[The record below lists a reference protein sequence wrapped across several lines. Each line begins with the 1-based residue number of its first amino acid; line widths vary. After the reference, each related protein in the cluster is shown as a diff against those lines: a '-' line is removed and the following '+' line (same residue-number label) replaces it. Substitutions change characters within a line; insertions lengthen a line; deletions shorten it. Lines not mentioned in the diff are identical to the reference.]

1 MKRSKRMWW
10 WVKTALA
17 VPRVALAVYLVS
29 LSGAFLLVFFCR
41 LPPVLLYLFIVP
53 ILVSA
58 VIFQRPIFLAMA
70 IALLPAELVSILL
83 SGNTLETVALVGL
96 GVIWPTA
103 LGLGMGF
110 FHQTRIR
117 RQAEALITAE
127 VIQRREAEGEL
138 AKVVERL
145 ELAIS
150 GAGQWLYD
158 WDLESDRITLDGP
171 LRTLLGSDTP
181 EQPISR
187 RNWMQKV
194 HEEDRPVLE
203 KAMIAALEQDQPL
216 QAEYRLTQEGGAW
229 LWVQERG
236 RVVARGREGKP
247 QRFSGIL
254 QDIDSRK
261 RAEEELVQRDE
272 LARFFGALLQDSYQ
286 PFVVAYPDGRLVHW
300 NPAYC
305 ELLGYPAEEMKGW
318 NWIEGTPPE
327 WRGGEEEILA
337 ILQAGGQP
345 QRYEKE
351 YWRKDGSRVPV
362 ELVVHQYQRGEGTD
376 SYYYAF
382 VIDISERKL
391 AEEALR
397 RQEEELQQLVQQA
410 PIGIYRTTSEGRFL
424 MANQALVEMAGFRSL
439 KDLLAYN
446 LERGQTEPPGQ
457 RARFKEQI
465 LRDGQVRGLEAVWNR
480 PDGTHIVV
488 RENARAV
495 RGDDGQLLYYEGP
508 AEDVSEERLRD
519 EALRRQNATLLAL
532 QETALGLLNR
542 LELRG
547 LLQEIVNRACQLLGT
562 PHSFLFLAVPG
573 GQGLKMKVAGGRMRG
588 YLEILYQPREGLTG
602 QVFSSGQAMLAR
614 EFGTWPGRSRRIPA
628 FRNQSVLAVPL
639 RSEKEGTIGVLGL
652 SFEDGQEVGEAE
664 LAILGQFASLA
675 SIAVDNA
682 QLYTAAA
689 NELRQRQRTED
700 ALRESEVKL
709 RSLIEFSGDGVV
721 LTDEKGAI
729 IEWNR
734 SQERITGIPPAEAL
748 GKLLWEVQSQLVGA
762 KDKSERDAIRRE
774 LEGILRGEEIPASE
788 MRDIPIHRP
797 DGTPVIMQVTAFCVP
812 TALGLRFGGI
822 SRDISAQR
830 ELTQAIEKARTDLLF
845 SVSHEMKTPLMT
857 LAASRE
863 LLAGLPIEARRAKEQ
878 EYEEIWRQ
886 SLRRLRVLVDNLVD
900 SQRVQ
905 TTGLKLLREQVNLGD
920 LVRQET
926 LEMRPLAESRGIT
939 LQTELQHVP
948 DAWLDPEAI
957 QRLLGNLL
965 TNAIKFS
972 PRGGSVAVCLR
983 SLDGLATLM
992 VEDQGPGIPREEQSQ
1007 LFQPFARAARAVR
1020 DGVQGTGLGL
1030 YVAKLLA
1037 EAHQGSIELQ
1047 SESRHGT
1054 TIIVRLPLQG
1064 SPEGESPPVKPL
1076 PTGH

>member
-1 MKRSKRMWW
+1 MWS
-10 WVKTALA
+10 WVKTALT
-17 VPRVALAVYLVS
+17 VPRVAVGVYLAC
-29 LSGAFLLVFFCR
+29 LLLAFLLVFLSN
-41 LPPVLLYLFIVP
+41 LPPAFLYLFAAP
-53 ILVSA
+53 ILVAA
-58 VIFQRPIFLAMA
+58 VIYRQPIYLTMAAAFLPVE
-70 IALLPAELVSILL
+70 LLSILL
-83 SGNTLETVALVGL
+83 YGAFLEFISLIGLVI
-96 GVIWPTA
+96 IWPTI
-103 LGLGMGF
+103 LGLGIGF
-110 FHQTRIR
+110 FQLAKTR
-117 RQAEALITAE
+117 RQAESNLSAE
-127 VIQRREAEGEL
+127 VNWRREAEEEL
-138 AKVVERL
+138 ARAVERL

-150 GAGQWLYD
+150 GAGQGLYD

-171 LRTLLGSDTP
+171 LRTLLESDAM
-181 EQPISR
+181 EQPINR
-187 RNWMQKV
+187 WNWMQKV

-203 KAMIAALEQDQPL
+203 KAMTAALDQDQPL
-216 QAEYRLTQEGGAW
+216 LAEYRLAQEGGAW
-229 LWVQERG
+229 RWVQERG
-236 RVVARGREGKP
+236 RVVARDRERKP
-247 QRFSGIL
+247 KRFSGVL

-261 RAEEELVQRDE
+261 RAEEELAKRDE
-272 LARFFGALLQDSYQ
+272 LARFFGALLQDSFQ

-305 ELLGYPAEEMKGW
+305 GLLGYSAEEMKDW
-318 NWIEGTPPE
+318 SWIEGTPPE
-327 WRGGEEEILA
+327 WREKEAEVLA
-337 ILQAGGQP
+337 ILRAGGQP

-351 YWRKDGSRVPV
+351 YFRKDGSRVPV
-362 ELVVHQYQRGEGTD
+362 ELVVHKFQRGGGTP
-376 SYYYAF
+376 STYYYAF
-382 VIDISERKL
+382 VLDISQRKR

-397 RQEEELQQLVQQA
+397 RQEEELYQLFQQA
-410 PIGIYRTTSEGRFL
+410 PIGIYRTTPEGRFL

-439 KDLLAYN
+439 KDLLAHN
-446 LERGQTEPPGQ
+446 LERSKADPPGQ
-457 RARFKEQI
+457 RERFKEQI
-465 LRDGQVRGLEAVWNR
+465 LREGQVRGLEAVWNR
-480 PDGTHIVV
+480 LDGTRIIV
-488 RENARAV
+488 RENARVV
-495 RGDDGQLLYYEGP
+495 RGIDGQLLYFEGTV
-508 AEDVSEERLRD
+508 EDVSEEGLRD

-542 LELRG
+542 LELRD
-547 LLQEIVNRACQLLGT
+547 LLQEIVNRAGQLLGT

-573 GQGLKMKVAGGRMRG
+573 GQGLKMKVASGRMRG

-602 QVFSSGQAMLAR
+602 QVFSSGQAMLVR

-628 FRNQSVLAVPL
+628 FRNQSMLAVPL

-652 SFEDGQEVGEAE
+652 SFEDGQAVGEAE
-664 LAILGQFASLA
+664 LAVLGQFASLA

-709 RSLIEFSGDGVV
+709 RSLIDFSGDGVV

-734 SQERITGIPPAEAL
+734 SQERITGIPQAAAL
-748 GKLLWEVQSQLVGA
+748 GRFLWEVQSQLVGA
-762 KDKSERDAIRRE
+762 KDESERDAIRHE
-774 LEGILRGEEIPASE
+774 LERILRGEEIPASE
-788 MRDIPIHRP
+788 MREIPIHRP
-797 DGTPVIMQVTAFCVP
+797 DGAPVIMQVTSFCVP

-863 LLAGLPIEARRAKEQ
+863 LLAGLPIVARRAKEE

-905 TTGLKLLREQVNLGD
+905 TTGLKLLREEVDLGD

-926 LEMRPLAESRGIT
+926 QEMSPLAESRGIT
-939 LQTELQHVP
+939 LQTELQRVP
-948 DAWLDPEAI
+948 EAWLDPEAI

-972 PRGGSVAVCLR
+972 PRGGSVTVRLR

-1047 SESRHGT
+1047 SESGHGT
-1054 TIIVRLPLQG
+1054 IITVHLPLQPFRDVVQL
-1064 SPEGESPPVKPL
+1064 S
-1076 PTGH
+1076 T